1 MGKKIYL
8 LVYLDDAFGKADKG
22 CGGQGGFDERLGL
35 ERGKYYITEEMMQ
48 IIEKDPKKFLILKF
62 YEVLTLGGGGR

>member
-22 CGGQGGFDERLGL
+22 CGGQAGFDEWLGL
-35 ERGKYYITEEMMQ
+35 ERGKYYITQEMMQ
-48 IIEKDPKKFLILKF
+48 IIEKDPQKFLISKF